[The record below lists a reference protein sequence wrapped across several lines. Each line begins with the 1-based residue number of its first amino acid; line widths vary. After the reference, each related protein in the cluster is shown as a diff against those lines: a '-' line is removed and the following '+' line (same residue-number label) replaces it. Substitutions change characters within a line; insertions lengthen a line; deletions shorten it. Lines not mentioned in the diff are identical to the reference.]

1 MLLTC
6 ATWDVDLNTAESIAA
21 ALDLALIDGTGLER
35 LLPAI
40 ATSQQA
46 VSFSTVAALSARIF
60 ESISPDNSN
69 DTLGKLSEGLAT
81 KVCNV
86 FDMTDTADVEDMQ
99 FVAHL
104 LAADFAPVEKA
115 DDVLEE
121 LGRDR
126 IVSLLLLLLGGL
138 SLMISEADGVLGGD
152 PVRVAAR
159 MQDSVPD

>member
-6 ATWDVDLNTAESIAA
+6 ATWDVDIDTAESIAG
-21 ALDLALIDGTGLER
+21 ALDLALIDGTGLEQ

-40 ATSQQA
+40 AASRQA
-46 VSFSTVAALSARIF
+46 VSFSTVAALSARVF
-60 ESISPDNSN
+60 ESISPDDSN
-69 DTLGKLSEGLAT
+69 DTLGKLSEDLAA

-86 FDMTDTADVEDMQ
+86 FDMTDMTDVEDMK
-99 FVAHL
+99 FVANL

-115 DDVLEE
+115 DDVLKE
-121 LGRDR
+121 LGRER

-152 PVRVAAR
+152 PVRVATR